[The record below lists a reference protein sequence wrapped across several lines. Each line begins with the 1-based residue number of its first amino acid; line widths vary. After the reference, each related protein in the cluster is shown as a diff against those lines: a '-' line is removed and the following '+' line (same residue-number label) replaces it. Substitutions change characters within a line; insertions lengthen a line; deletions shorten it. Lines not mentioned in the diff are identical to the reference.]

1 MTALLAFIF
10 FALLYCIRLAW
21 KQSLEEVKQ
30 IRIVGVE

>member
-1 MTALLAFIF
+1 MILAALLLI
-10 FALLYCIRLAW
+10 ALLYCIRLAW